1 MQNPKYSQ
9 SIPPRRWRRAWVRE
23 DAPESR
29 APSSAAANRRLPLIV
44 CDDRERA
51 SGVVDALCE
60 PGDIRV
66 SVRRLKI
73 GDYLIDGRILVER
86 KTFADFALSIVDGRL
101 FRQATELLQA
111 SPERALF
118 VLEGAGELSKQT
130 HMRRE
135 ALQGAGV
142 ALSVILGI
150 PLLRSRDASDTA
162 RLLRYAAWQAIR
174 DARGAWSRPG
184 YRPQR
189 LRTRQLFV
197 LQGLPGV
204 GPERAT
210 ALLDAFGSVA
220 SIFAADQATLAAV
233 PGIGLKTAA
242 SIHRIVHTRTPPGTA
257 PRDPATG
264 ATA

>member
-1 MQNPKYSQ
+1 MNVLFPT
-9 SIPPRRWRRAWVRE
+9 I
-23 DAPESR
+23 
-29 APSSAAANRRLPLIV
+29 I

-60 PGDIRV
+60 GGDIRV
-66 SVRRLKI
+66 SVRRLRI

-101 FRQATELLQA
+101 FRQATGLLKT
-111 SPERALF
+111 SPGRVLF
-118 VLEGAGELSKQT
+118 VLEGAGDLSKQT

-162 RLLRYAAWQAIR
+162 RLLRYAAWQALR
-174 DARGAWSRPG
+174 DTRGAWPRPG

-189 LRTRQLFV
+189 LRTRRLFV

-204 GPERAT
+204 GPERAA

-220 SIFAADQATLAAV
+220 GVVTADEATLAAV
-233 PGIGLKTAA
+233 PGIGPRTAA
-242 SIHRIVHTRTPPGTA
+242 SIHRIVHASTPSGTE